1 MAWFS
6 RGSSDGCHAKEQKR
20 REKAAQEWQAGRAG
34 RVKAHRSRGIRKA
47 ADAGEAWERKQRNFG

>member
-1 MAWFS
+1 MAWFRRSDPTSYES
-6 RGSSDGCHAKEQKR
+6 RK
-20 REKAAQEWQAGRAG
+20 KATQEWQAGRAG